1 MPFVADTRC
10 SYMRVSLN
18 VNYIAELL
26 EDILE
31 MDFTIENKLYFYGYV
46 VLLEDN
52 FSSDYYDN
60 SILNF
65 ADWFTDNYNDIYYY
79 DTMVEKCFKKRE

>member
-1 MPFVADTRC
+1 
-10 SYMRVSLN
+10 MRVSLN

-46 VLLEDN
+46 ALLEDN

-65 ADWFTDNYNDIYYY
+65 ADWFTDNYNNIYCY
-79 DTMVEKCFKKRE
+79 DTMVENCFKKRD